1 MAARWADH
9 DLPLS
14 QNVRTV
20 RSPRANLNV
29 NSDPPLGI
37 NGLGGDGWGLG
48 CIPGWRRLFKGLAAS
63 AKTLRSASCLFNRAG
78 LIWVCLGQLLSSL
91 GRLST
96 SVNVRHS
103 AFRSRT
109 LWRGHD
115 ADLWVRASSVRPL
128 GQSRLLLHRVL
139 QPTVFYA
146 PVCRCSLSV
155 RLNWNTRWAFKR
167 CKDSSYVGAVCPW
180 IWSKNSRNHKIS
192 EE

>member
-1 MAARWADH
+1 MAARWVDH
-9 DLPLS
+9 NLPLS

-103 AFRSRT
+103 RFAQ
-109 LWRGHD
+109 GHSD
-115 ADLWVRASSVRPL
+115 GDMMPTFESERRLSDRLARA
-128 GQSRLLLHRVL
+128 
-139 QPTVFYA
+139 VFYSTEFSN
-146 PVCRCSLSV
+146 RLSFMLLYAGV
-155 RLNWNTRWAFKR
+155 
-167 CKDSSYVGAVCPW
+167 V
-180 IWSKNSRNHKIS
+180 
-192 EE
+192 